1 MPKLRN
7 LLLPVFALFIALAT
21 GAQVTTSSISGTVKD
36 KDGNALEGA
45 TVTATHTPTGT
56 VYTTITKKGGSFN
69 VPGAKIGGPYSLK
82 VEYVGFSAQTLD
94 GINLLLGEP
103 YNVSIVMGE
112 NIKTIS
118 EVVVTGT
125 GKRKVFADKSGPSTI
140 IGQQQLK
147 TIPNFSRN
155 LVDFTTITP
164 QAGSNSSFGGRDGR
178 YNNIQIDGANLN
190 NNFGLR
196 SDPLPGGSISS
207 PISLDAVEEVSV
219 NIAPFDIRQSG
230 FTGAGINAVTKSGTN
245 TFRGGV
251 YTYLRTQ
258 AMNGR
263 KVIDSTL
270 PKLLTS
276 RTNFYG
282 GYVGGPIIKNKLFF
296 FVSGEF
302 EKREFPGIQW
312 EPKGGSGGLNQ
323 STTPIDSM
331 RILSNYLK
339 SQYGYETGAFE
350 KFPNYQLENYK
361 VLAKIDWNIS
371 KVHKLTLRYNEY
383 VNNNDEELNNT
394 SIINNP
400 TVSVTGPTGANVS
413 ISRLPNNRFGPFS
426 SSFANSIYGFEN
438 IVRTGAFELNS
449 SSKGTWAN
457 QFLATFTRTRA
468 TRTSPST
475 PFPMVDIFNG
485 SGQNQM
491 SFGYEP
497 FTFNNDV
504 INNTF
509 NITNNFTYFAGK
521 HTLTAGVN
529 YEQQYLGNSFMPGA
543 QSAYVFNSLD
553 DFLNNRAPRYF
564 GYTYS
569 LVPGKTQVY
578 SAELKIGQ
586 AAAYIQ
592 DEINVSDKLKVTL
605 GLRADKPIYLE
616 DPLPNPAIDAL
627 TFVGKDGLPT
637 KYSTAKWPS
646 NQILLSPRVAFRWDA
661 EGDKSL
667 IIRGGTGIFTG
678 RIPFVWL
685 TNMPT
690 NAGVAQNQVVI
701 TDLTRLNNFRFNSNI
716 NAYRDSFPSSIT
728 AAVPTNFVLIDP
740 DFKFPSVWRTYL
752 AAEKSLGNGWVF
764 TTEFA
769 LTKDIN
775 AVIMRNANLKAPDA
789 AFSGNDNRPRY
800 TSSSNAV
807 RRVNPT
813 FGQAIVLENTKKS
826 GLSTFLT
833 VSVAKSFK
841 KGFYGNIS
849 YTRTGAV
856 EYSGNPGAQA
866 GSAWSGI
873 STSRT
878 ANDPELGWNSDL
890 SPHRFLA
897 VLSYKKEYLKRLATT
912 VSIVYD
918 ASTAGTYS
926 FTYNGDMNNDGN
938 NGSDLIYIPKDA
950 SELTFLPI
958 NATSTSPAFSVQ
970 QQIDA
975 FNKFIE
981 NTPYLRKRK
990 GSYAQRNAA
999 TLPFFHRVN
1008 LSVRQDIYTVKTKS
1022 GKRQSLQLTADVF
1035 NFLNMLNSK
1044 WGVRPVI
1051 VARDPLAYV
1060 SVGTNGQPQYR
1071 MRVVNGQLP
1080 TKVFQ
1085 TNYSTASTWGAQ
1097 VGVRYEF

>member
-1 MPKLRN
+1 M
-7 LLLPVFALFIALAT
+7 
-21 GAQVTTSSISGTVKD
+21 
-36 KDGNALEGA
+36 
-45 TVTATHTPTGT
+45 
-56 VYTTITKKGGSFN
+56 
-69 VPGAKIGGPYSLK
+69 
-82 VEYVGFSAQTLD
+82 
-94 GINLLLGEP
+94 
-103 YNVSIVMGE
+103 
-112 NIKTIS
+112 
-118 EVVVTGT
+118 
-125 GKRKVFADKSGPSTI
+125 
-140 IGQQQLK
+140 
-147 TIPNFSRN
+147 
-155 LVDFTTITP
+155 
-164 QAGSNSSFGGRDGR
+164 
-178 YNNIQIDGANLN
+178 
-190 NNFGLR
+190 
-196 SDPLPGGSISS
+196 
-207 PISLDAVEEVSV
+207 
-219 NIAPFDIRQSG
+219 
-230 FTGAGINAVTKSGTN
+230 
-245 TFRGGV
+245 
-251 YTYLRTQ
+251 
-258 AMNGR
+258 
-263 KVIDSTL
+263 
-270 PKLLTS
+270 
-276 RTNFYG
+276 
-282 GYVGGPIIKNKLFF
+282 
-296 FVSGEF
+296 
-302 EKREFPGIQW
+302 
-312 EPKGGSGGLNQ
+312 
-323 STTPIDSM
+323 
-331 RILSNYLK
+331 
-339 SQYGYETGAFE
+339 
-350 KFPNYQLENYK
+350 
-361 VLAKIDWNIS
+361 
-371 KVHKLTLRYNEY
+371 
-383 VNNNDEELNNT
+383 
-394 SIINNP
+394 
-400 TVSVTGPTGANVS
+400 
-413 ISRLPNNRFGPFS
+413 
-426 SSFANSIYGFEN
+426 
-438 IVRTGAFELNS
+438 
-449 SSKGTWAN
+449 
-457 QFLATFTRTRA
+457 
-468 TRTSPST
+468 
-475 PFPMVDIFNG
+475 
-485 SGQNQM
+485 
-491 SFGYEP
+491 
-497 FTFNNDV
+497 
-504 INNTF
+504 
-509 NITNNFTYFAGK
+509 
-521 HTLTAGVN
+521 
-529 YEQQYLGNSFMPGA
+529 
-543 QSAYVFNSLD
+543 
-553 DFLNNRAPRYF
+553 
-564 GYTYS
+564 
-569 LVPGKTQVY
+569 
-578 SAELKIGQ
+578 
-586 AAAYIQ
+586 
-592 DEINVSDKLKVTL
+592 
-605 GLRADKPIYLE
+605 
-616 DPLPNPAIDAL
+616 
-627 TFVGKDGLPT
+627 
-637 KYSTAKWPS
+637 
-646 NQILLSPRVAFRWDA
+646 
-661 EGDKSL
+661 
-667 IIRGGTGIFTG
+667 
-678 RIPFVWL
+678 
-685 TNMPT
+685 
-690 NAGVAQNQVVI
+690 
-701 TDLTRLNNFRFNSNI
+701 
-716 NAYRDSFPSSIT
+716 
-728 AAVPTNFVLIDP
+728 
-740 DFKFPSVWRTYL
+740 
-752 AAEKSLGNGWVF
+752 VF